1 DEVQRRAGAW
11 ANVTSKTWVR
21 KVLGVVT
28 LKCVKE
34 GWPHLAS
41 LVVRP
46 SDGKPGPW
54 YFDVLAETGPGSAQ
68 DESHHAARQRLDCY
82 EHFGADVPDGAD
94 PTLDPLRRRRTVRH
108 LDAKPAPTRSAKT
121 KATPPARTRP
131 AAARK
136 PQAPSEERRGKVCPT
151 CFMEMPLS
159 GVCANCA
166 GAGLSRRRGSASS
179 MVNLTYASLRLR
191 STMSPSSFGGAA
203 THDAFSFHLPPVVGT
218 RDDRCH
224 RRRDDRR

>member
-1 DEVQRRAGAW
+1 MTVDASSLKIPVEAGIPRWSRAAVDLLTETATEYDRVLTTNEFADEVQRRAGAW

-108 LDAKPAPTRSAKT
+108 LDAKPAPTRSTKT

-166 GAGLSRRRGSASS
+166 
-179 MVNLTYASLRLR
+179 
-191 STMSPSSFGGAA
+191 
-203 THDAFSFHLPPVVGT
+203 
-218 RDDRCH
+218 
-224 RRRDDRR
+224 

>member
-1 DEVQRRAGAW
+1 MTVDASSLKIPVEAGIPRWSRAAVDLLTETATEYDRVLTTNEFADEVQRRAGAW

-136 PQAPSEERRGKVCPT
+136 PQAPSEERRGEVCPT
-151 CFMEMPLS
+151 CFMELPLR

-166 GAGLSRRRGSASS
+166 
-179 MVNLTYASLRLR
+179 
-191 STMSPSSFGGAA
+191 
-203 THDAFSFHLPPVVGT
+203 
-218 RDDRCH
+218 
-224 RRRDDRR
+224 

>member
-1 DEVQRRAGAW
+1 MTVDASSLKIPVEAGIPRWSRAAVDLLTETATEYDRVLTTNEFAEEVQRRAGAW

-28 LKCVKE
+28 LKCVNE

-82 EHFGADVPDGAD
+82 EHFGADVPEGAD

-108 LDAKPAPTRSAKT
+108 LDAKPAPTRSARTKT
-121 KATPPARTRP
+121 TPPARTRP
-131 AAARK
+131 ATARK

-166 GAGLSRRRGSASS
+166 
-179 MVNLTYASLRLR
+179 
-191 STMSPSSFGGAA
+191 
-203 THDAFSFHLPPVVGT
+203 
-218 RDDRCH
+218 
-224 RRRDDRR
+224 

>member
-1 DEVQRRAGAW
+1 VTVDASSLKIPVEAGIPRWSRAAVDLLTETATEYDRVLTTNEFADEVQRRAGAW

-166 GAGLSRRRGSASS
+166 
-179 MVNLTYASLRLR
+179 
-191 STMSPSSFGGAA
+191 
-203 THDAFSFHLPPVVGT
+203 
-218 RDDRCH
+218 
-224 RRRDDRR
+224 

>member
-1 DEVQRRAGAW
+1 MTVDASSLKIPVEAGIPRWSRAAVDLLTETATEYDRVLTTNEFADEVQRRAGAW

-21 KVLGVVT
+21 KVLAVVT

-54 YFDVLAETGPGSAQ
+54 YFDVLAETGPGTAR
-68 DESHHAARQRLDCY
+68 DESQHAARQRLDCY
-82 EHFGADVPDGAD
+82 EHFGADVPEDAE

-108 LDAKPAPTRSAKT
+108 LDAKPAPARSAKT
-121 KATPPARTRP
+121 TAAAQAKTRP
-131 AAARK
+131 AATRK
-136 PQAPSEERRGKVCPT
+136 PQAPAEERRGQVCPT

-159 GVCANCA
+159 GVCSNCA
-166 GAGLSRRRGSASS
+166 
-179 MVNLTYASLRLR
+179 
-191 STMSPSSFGGAA
+191 
-203 THDAFSFHLPPVVGT
+203 
-218 RDDRCH
+218 
-224 RRRDDRR
+224 